1 MRGRPSRQFQP
12 QGCKSDLPS
21 PFHFWDWDPRSG
33 VEGGDQAGDLGA
45 GAVGGGGCEWLRWSV
60 AGLRCVSS
68 ARLRCTWTVWT
79 IVERPA
85 ESEAGVERDPGGRS
99 PEVGCGRDG
108 RRRMTALVN
117 NWEAVRLLS
126 SASLR
131 GDAEGRR
138 WASSHTHLFWAK
150 CSAQDVAP
158 ITHRPS
164 AAGGRYGAS
173 VVART
178 SGRGH
183 VSEV

>member
-1 MRGRPSRQFQP
+1 MGQYICVCCVCVCVYICIYIYIYIYAHMYAPQHEPTPLVPLPPAAIRVVPRHMRPPHACVCVLLMCCS
-12 QGCKSDLPS
+12 C
-21 PFHFWDWDPRSG
+21 
-33 VEGGDQAGDLGA
+33 
-45 GAVGGGGCEWLRWSV
+45 VGGRGGK
-60 AGLRCVSS
+60 G
-68 ARLRCTWTVWT
+68 
-79 IVERPA
+79 
-85 ESEAGVERDPGGRS
+85 GPGGRR